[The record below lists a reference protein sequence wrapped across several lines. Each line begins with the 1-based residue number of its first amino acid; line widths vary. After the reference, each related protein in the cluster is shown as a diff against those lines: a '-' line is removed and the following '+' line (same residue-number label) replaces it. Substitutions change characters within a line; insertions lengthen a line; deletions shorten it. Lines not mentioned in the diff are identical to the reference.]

1 MPRNGFKSCLDSK
14 LSTLWYNIQHQ
25 MTEETLIKGCVAEDR
40 ECQRELYKRFSGKM
54 MAVCLRYASSR
65 MEAEDMLQEGFIK
78 VFDNIGKF
86 KMEGSLEGW
95 VRRIMVNNAINKIR
109 ANKIKFEELG
119 NVSDDFLQHDKSII
133 DKMSEQDILKLIS
146 QMPQGYKYVFNM
158 YAIEGLSHKEI
169 ADNLGI
175 EEASS
180 RSQYAKAKKYLQQ
193 QIIKLEKINL

>member
-1 MPRNGFKSCLDSK
+1 MKTCLEYK

-25 MTEETLIKGCVAEDR
+25 MTEENLIKGCLAEDR

-78 VFDNIGKF
+78 VFDNIARF

-109 ANKIKFEELG
+109 SNKIKFEEIG
-119 NVSDDFLQHDKSII
+119 NISDDFLQHDKNII

>member
-1 MPRNGFKSCLDSK
+1 
-14 LSTLWYNIQHQ
+14 
-25 MTEETLIKGCVAEDR
+25 MTEENLIKGCIAEDR

-119 NVSDDFLQHDKSII
+119 NVSDDFLQHDKNII

>member
-1 MPRNGFKSCLDSK
+1 
-14 LSTLWYNIQHQ
+14 
-25 MTEETLIKGCVAEDR
+25 MTEENLIKGCLQEDR

-54 MAVCLRYASSR
+54 MAVCMRYASSR

-109 ANKIKFEELG
+109 TNKIKFEELG
-119 NVSDDFLQHDKSII
+119 NVSDDFMQYDKNII

>member
-1 MPRNGFKSCLDSK
+1 
-14 LSTLWYNIQHQ
+14 
-25 MTEETLIKGCVAEDR
+25 MTEENLIKGCIAEDR

-54 MAVCLRYASSR
+54 MAVCMRYASSR

-119 NVSDDFLQHDKSII
+119 NVSDDFLQHDKNII

-146 QMPQGYKYVFNM
+146 QMPHGYKYVFNM

>member
-1 MPRNGFKSCLDSK
+1 
-14 LSTLWYNIQHQ
+14 
-25 MTEETLIKGCVAEDR
+25 MTEENLIKGCIAEDR

-54 MAVCLRYASSR
+54 MAVCMRYASSR

-119 NVSDDFLQHDKSII
+119 NVSDDFLQHDKNII

>member
-1 MPRNGFKSCLDSK
+1 MK
-14 LSTLWYNIQHQ
+14 
-25 MTEETLIKGCVAEDR
+25 EEDLIKGCLKEDR

-54 MAVCLRYASSR
+54 MAVCMRYAGNR
-65 MEAEDMLQEGFIK
+65 MEAEDMLQDAFIK

-86 KMEGSLEGW
+86 KNEGSLEGW
-95 VRRIMVNNAINKIR
+95 VRRIVVNTAINKIR
-109 ANKIKFEELG
+109 ANKVRFEELG
-119 NVSDDFLQHDKSII
+119 EENDGFLHHDKNII
-133 DKMSEQDILKLIS
+133 DRMSEKDILKLIS
-146 QMPQGYKYVFNM
+146 EMPQGYKYVFNM

-193 QIIKLEKINL
+193 QLIKLEKINL

>member
-1 MPRNGFKSCLDSK
+1 
-14 LSTLWYNIQHQ
+14 
-25 MTEETLIKGCVAEDR
+25 
-40 ECQRELYKRFSGKM
+40 
-54 MAVCLRYASSR
+54 
-65 MEAEDMLQEGFIK
+65 MEAEDLLQEGFIK
-78 VFDNIGKF
+78 VFDNIAKF

-119 NVSDDFLQHDKSII
+119 NVNDDFLQHDKNII
-133 DKMSEQDILKLIS
+133 DKMSEQDILKLIA

>member
-1 MPRNGFKSCLDSK
+1 
-14 LSTLWYNIQHQ
+14 
-25 MTEETLIKGCVAEDR
+25 MTEENLIKGCLAEDR

-78 VFDNIGKF
+78 VFDNIARF

-109 ANKIKFEELG
+109 SNKIKFEEIG
-119 NVSDDFLQHDKSII
+119 NISDDFLQHDKNII

>member
-1 MPRNGFKSCLDSK
+1 
-14 LSTLWYNIQHQ
+14 
-25 MTEETLIKGCVAEDR
+25 
-40 ECQRELYKRFSGKM
+40 M

-119 NVSDDFLQHDKSII
+119 NVSDDFLQHDKNII

>member
-1 MPRNGFKSCLDSK
+1 
-14 LSTLWYNIQHQ
+14 
-25 MTEETLIKGCVAEDR
+25 MTEENLIKGCLQEDR

-54 MAVCLRYASSR
+54 MAVCMRYASSR

-109 ANKIKFEELG
+109 SNKIKFEELG
-119 NVSDDFLQHDKSII
+119 NVSDDFMQYDKNII

>member
-1 MPRNGFKSCLDSK
+1 MGCL
-14 LSTLWYNIQHQ
+14 Q
-25 MTEETLIKGCVAEDR
+25 EDR
-40 ECQRELYKRFSGKM
+40 ECQKELYKRFSGKM
-54 MAVCLRYASSR
+54 MAVCMRYASSR

-109 ANKIKFEELG
+109 SNKIKFEELG
-119 NVSDDFLQHDKSII
+119 NVSDDFMQYDKNII

>member
-1 MPRNGFKSCLDSK
+1 
-14 LSTLWYNIQHQ
+14 
-25 MTEETLIKGCVAEDR
+25 MTEENLIKGCLQEDR
-40 ECQRELYKRFSGKM
+40 ECQKELYKRFSGKM
-54 MAVCLRYASSR
+54 MAVCMRYASSR

-109 ANKIKFEELG
+109 SNKIKFEELG
-119 NVSDDFLQHDKSII
+119 NVSDEFMQYDKNII

>member
-1 MPRNGFKSCLDSK
+1 MR
-14 LSTLWYNIQHQ
+14 
-25 MTEETLIKGCVAEDR
+25 EEDLVKGCLKEDR
-40 ECQRELYKRFSGKM
+40 DCQRELYKRFSGKM
-54 MAVCLRYASSR
+54 MAVCLRYAGNR

-109 ANKIKFEELG
+109 SNKVKFEELG
-119 NVSDDFLQHDKSII
+119 QENDEFLHHDKNII
-133 DKMSEQDILKLIS
+133 DRMSEQDILKLIA
-146 QMPQGYKYVFNM
+146 QMPQGYRYVFNM